1 MGAVVLLPTVD
12 GSRNWVRGAERL
24 IRLCRRKSRYRSPVP
39 SDDVSQVQ
47 RFMVPPARLGEKKH
61 MCIVLLKVKV
71 SNRSLSYELLSL
83 KLGVTVSGPY
93 GQELLVSKVSGQ
105 TTFFD
110 GECALTTHGRG
121 KLCYFRSNGD
131 QWTDTLPRTVAPPQG
146 RLSHWCESHPVRIDL
161 FIIFL
166 CVMAHC

>member
-71 SNRSLSYELLSL
+71 SNRSLSYELLSAS
-83 KLGVTVSGPY
+83 LG
-93 GQELLVSKVSGQ
+93 
-105 TTFFD
+105 
-110 GECALTTHGRG
+110 
-121 KLCYFRSNGD
+121 
-131 QWTDTLPRTVAPPQG
+131 
-146 RLSHWCESHPVRIDL
+146 
-161 FIIFL
+161 
-166 CVMAHC
+166 